1 MITPQRMRAL
11 EANAAW
17 LGVPRL
23 LLMENAGA
31 AVAREVARRGV
42 VGKRVLVFA
51 GLGNN
56 GGDGFAA
63 ARHLANA
70 GASVE
75 VVLLGDPKLIAT
87 PEARA
92 NWQALQN
99 LRRSVK
105 CLVVRD
111 SSELRALKE
120 KKADVVI
127 DAMLGIGAAGRPREP
142 IASAARAIN
151 SMRAYKVAVDVPTGV
166 DSLTGEASPEA
177 VRCHLTVTFHDV
189 KPGLKKAKR
198 YAGEVIVADI
208 GLPREAE
215 ITAGPGDVL
224 MALPERRPESHK
236 GEHGRLLVIGGGSSY
251 TGAPALVALAALR
264 AGVDLA
270 TIAAPAEAAT
280 VISSFSPDLI
290 VAKLPGK
297 DLTPEAL
304 PALRAQLE
312 RSSAVVV
319 GPGLGTSNATRDAVI
334 ELARTLSQR
343 HPGLPALFD
352 ADGLKAIASER
363 KLLRGRGW
371 VLTPHA
377 REFELLTGI
386 DLPADVE
393 GRLEQVRTA
402 AKELGCVLL
411 LKAHVD
417 VIASPSGEF
426 ALNYTG
432 NPGMTVGGTGDVLAG
447 IVGAF
452 LAQGVEPFRAA
463 VAGAFAC
470 GRAGDLCKLERG
482 YEFTAS
488 DVIEKLPAVFS
499 EARAAA
505 NL

>member
-1 MITPQRMRAL
+1 
-11 EANAAW
+11 
-17 LGVPRL
+17 
-23 LLMENAGA
+23 
-31 AVAREVARRGV
+31 
-42 VGKRVLVFA
+42 
-51 GLGNN
+51 NN
-56 GGDGFAA
+56 GGDGFVA

-70 GASVE
+70 GAEVE
-75 VVLLGDPKLIAT
+75 VLLLGDPKLIAT

-92 NWQALQN
+92 NWQALQS

-105 CLVVRD
+105 CLAVRD
-111 SSELRALKE
+111 SSELQALKG
-120 KKADVVI
+120 KKVDVVI
-127 DAMLGIGAAGRPREP
+127 DAMLGIGAVGRLREP

-166 DSLTGEASPEA
+166 DSLTGEASPDA
-177 VRCHLTVTFHDV
+177 VRCHLTVTFHDL

-198 YAGEVIVADI
+198 CTGEVVVVDI

-215 ITAGPGDVL
+215 TTAGPGDVL

-236 GEHGRLLVIGGGSSY
+236 GEHGRLLVVGGGSSY

-264 AGVDLA
+264 SGVDLA
-270 TIAAPAEAAT
+270 TVAAPAEAAT
-280 VISSFSPDLI
+280 VVSSFSPDLI
-290 VAKLPGK
+290 AAKLPGK

-304 PALRAQLE
+304 PELRRQLE
-312 RSSAVVV
+312 RCTAAVI
-319 GPGLGTSNATRDAVI
+319 GPGLGLSDATKEAVV
-334 ELARTLSQR
+334 ELARELAEG
-343 HPGLPALFD
+343 HPELPALFD
-352 ADGLKAIASER
+352 ADGLKAIATER
-363 KLLRGRGW
+363 KLLRNRGW

-377 REFELLTGI
+377 REFELLMGI

-393 GRLEQVRTA
+393 GRLEQVRA
-402 AKELGCVLL
+402 AARELGCVLL

-417 VIASPSGEF
+417 VIASPTGEF

-452 LAQGVEPFRAA
+452 LAQRVEPFRAA

-470 GRAGDLCKLERG
+470 GRAGDLCKLEKG

-488 DVIEKLPAVFS
+488 DVVEKLPAVFS
-499 EARAAA
+499 EARAT
-505 NL
+505 

>member
-1 MITPQRMRAL
+1 MITPQRMRGL

-17 LGVPRL
+17 LGIPRL

-31 AVAREVARRGV
+31 AVAREVAKRGIA
-42 VGKRVLVFA
+42 GKRVLIFA

-56 GGDGFAA
+56 GGDGFVA

-87 PEARA
+87 TEART

-99 LRRSVK
+99 MRRGIK

-111 SSELRALKE
+111 SSELRTLKG
-120 KKADVVI
+120 KKVDVVI
-127 DAMLGIGAAGRPREP
+127 DAMLGIGAAGRLREP
-142 IASAARAIN
+142 ISSAARLIN

-166 DSLTGEASPEA
+166 DALTGETSSEA

-189 KPGLKKAKR
+189 KPGLEKAR
-198 YAGEVIVADI
+198 RHAGEVVVADI

-215 ITAGPGDVL
+215 TTAGPGDVL
-224 MALPERRPESHK
+224 MALPERRPEAHK
-236 GEHGRLLVIGGGSSY
+236 GEHGRLLVVGGGSSY

-264 AGVDLA
+264 SGVDLA

-280 VISSFSPDLI
+280 AISSFSPDLI

-304 PALRAQLE
+304 PELRRQLE
-312 RSSAVVV
+312 RCTAAVI
-319 GPGLGTSNATRDAVI
+319 GPGLGMLDATREAVVEFAR
-334 ELARTLSQR
+334 ELVKGY
-343 HPGLPALFD
+343 PELPVLFD
-352 ADGLKAIASER
+352 ADGLKAIAPER
-363 KLLRGRGW
+363 KLLRNRGW

-417 VIASPSGEF
+417 IVASPDGEF

-470 GRAGDLCKLERG
+470 GRAGDLCKLEKG
-482 YEFTAS
+482 YEFTAF
-488 DVIEKLPAVFS
+488 DVVQKLPAVFS
-499 EARAAA
+499 EVRTARA
-505 NL
+505 